1 MGGRRLRP
9 HCHDLFGAPVVILRP
24 LMTYGP
30 GQALA
35 KPIPSVTIALLRG
48 ERPKV
53 SSDIVSADWVYISD
67 VVEGFSRRRARN

>member
-1 MGGRRLRP
+1 
-9 HCHDLFGAPVVILRP
+9 
-24 LMTYGP
+24 MTYGP